1 MIRVSLVSPP
11 VTRVLEAEYDRP
23 DFPRPVLATLAG
35 YLRHRKMDA
44 ELLLIDGKMER
55 LSFEEMVERTA
66 AFRPDVIGITSFTN
80 EIDDAA
86 KLASLLKTALPHAT
100 LVIGGVHV
108 TALPV
113 LTLTQFPQFDIGV
126 VGEGE
131 VTFHELC
138 EALAAGRPL
147 DGVKGV
153 YYRRDGHLVFTGA
166 REGVV
171 MDLDALGTPAW
182 DLLPPARKFYHVM
195 SERGC
200 PYACQFCMN
209 PNGRKMR
216 NRSVDSMI
224 AEIEALVAKGYDYF
238 EFDDEIFGA
247 NRKFCTALLERMIE
261 TGLSERITFYVIAH
275 ARFLTTDFMRLL
287 AKAGCTTVGFG
298 METGDEDQLLKIGK
312 GLTQEIVLGAT
323 RDCRAAGITVRG
335 FFIIGHE
342 QETWRSAMTTIRFAA
357 SLNLDIPIF
366 GIMVPYPGTRVWDLA
381 LKGEGGYKK
390 LSPAWKDYNK
400 QVGGAVEMQNLSRRQ
415 MEFLQFL
422 GYNWVFLRNLRLGDW
437 VWFMWQYR
445 SAGLSLVKNMLRP
458 KPRYP
463 DSEQTSQILFDRL
476 LEVKTPED
484 APAAFSD
491 LRQISS
497 AF

>member
-1 MIRVSLVSPP
+1 MTRVCLISPP
-11 VTRVLEAEYDRP
+11 VTRILEAEYDRP

-35 YLRHRKMDA
+35 YLRSRKMDA
-44 ELLLIDGKMER
+44 EYLLIDGKMER
-55 LSFEEMVERTA
+55 QSFEKVVRRTT
-66 AFRPDVIGITSFTN
+66 AFQPGVIGITAFTN

-86 KLASLLKTALPHAT
+86 KLAALLKGVIPGAVI
-100 LVIGGVHV
+100 VIGGVHV

-113 LTLTQFPQFDIGV
+113 LTLTQFPQFDLAV

-138 EALAAGRPL
+138 EALSAGMPL

-153 YYRRDGHLVFTGA
+153 YYRRNGHLVFTGA

-171 MDLDALGTPAW
+171 MDLDELGAPAW

-224 AEIEALVAKGYDYF
+224 AEIASLVARGYSYF

-275 ARFLTTDFMRLL
+275 ARFLTSDFAQLL
-287 AKAGCTTVGFG
+287 AKAGCITVGFG

-312 GLTQEIVLGAT
+312 GLTQEIILKAT
-323 RDCRAAGITVRG
+323 RDCKAVGITVRG

-342 QETWRSAMTTIRFAA
+342 DETWQSAMTTIRFAA
-357 SLNLDIPIF
+357 ALNLDIPIF

-381 LKGEGGYKK
+381 LKGQGGYKK
-390 LSPAWKDYNK
+390 LSPTWKDYNK
-400 QVGGAVEMQNLSRRQ
+400 QVGGAVEMENLSRRK

-437 VWFMWQYR
+437 VRFMWLYR
-445 SAGLSLVKNMLRP
+445 AAGISLVRNMLRP
-458 KPRYP
+458 KPWYP
-463 DSEQTSQILFDRL
+463 ESEQTSHILFDRL
-476 LEVKTPED
+476 LEVKTPEAD
-484 APAAFSD
+484 PAEFSD
-491 LRQISS
+491 LRQLSS